1 MNNREEWSQTEQ
13 DLEKMLEKIR
23 KEYPDFWAEE
33 PELPR
38 DCKAGMERFREEQ
51 AKKRRR
57 RALIAACCTFC
68 ILGSTALT
76 LFVNSDTAHAM
87 KFALEKKYYE
97 VNGMISAT
105 DPDRVSDENT
115 ISVTITDEK
124 LIADCKKFW
133 DGVVTLEYVPDGYQ
147 FKKLEVIKHLN
158 GLILANYLYENEEAE
173 SFTVT
178 IRTFNEEQN
187 VILWTTS
194 KEVRDG
200 TCEYRIWEDEI
211 AQTKGIDVIFP
222 GRILVACG
230 YLEKRE
236 LICLVNGLK

>member
-57 RALIAACCTFC
+57 HALIAACCTFC

-105 DPDRVSDENT
+105 DPDRVSDENV
-115 ISVTITDEK
+115 IFVTITITIKKSKALLTK
-124 LIADCKKFW
+124 LDLSPI
-133 DGVVTLEYVPDGYQ
+133 
-147 FKKLEVIKHLN
+147 
-158 GLILANYLYENEEAE
+158 
-173 SFTVT
+173 
-178 IRTFNEEQN
+178 
-187 VILWTTS
+187 
-194 KEVRDG
+194 
-200 TCEYRIWEDEI
+200 
-211 AQTKGIDVIFP
+211 
-222 GRILVACG
+222 
-230 YLEKRE
+230 
-236 LICLVNGLK
+236 

>member
-1 MNNREEWSQTEQ
+1 MNNKEEWSQTEQ

-97 VNGMISAT
+97 INGMISAT

-115 ISVTITDEK
+115 ISVTITDENR
-124 LIADCKKFW
+124 IADCKKFW
-133 DGVVTLEYVPDGYQ
+133 DGLLIPDYMTEGYCFESLRIEKYLTGETIVNYCYSNGDGDKVVLQMNTILEEDNSILWMESNEVSNGDRKYRVWTDTILDINGIDTLFPGQLVSISG
-147 FKKLEVIKHLN
+147 KIS
-158 GLILANYLYENEEAE
+158 NEEL
-173 SFTVT
+173 
-178 IRTFNEEQN
+178 IN
-187 VILWTTS
+187 
-194 KEVRDG
+194 
-200 TCEYRIWEDEI
+200 I
-211 AQTKGIDVIFP
+211 ANQ
-222 GRILVACG
+222 
-230 YLEKRE
+230 
-236 LICLVNGLK
+236 LK